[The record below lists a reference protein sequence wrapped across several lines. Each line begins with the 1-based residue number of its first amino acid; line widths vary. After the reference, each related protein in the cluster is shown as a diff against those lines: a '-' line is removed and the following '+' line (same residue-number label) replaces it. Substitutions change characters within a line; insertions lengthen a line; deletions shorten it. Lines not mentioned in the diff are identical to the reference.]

1 MWPTRKVQA
10 PKMKTPL
17 PERIAV
23 RPVGAGQRWRLSK
36 QLMLSRWAGRATFT
50 PVSGYYS
57 DGATEIGQDM
67 SVVRVLIVDD
77 FDPWRGFVI
86 QHLNDHPHFRVLGC
100 ASDGLE
106 GVQKAEELQPELI
119 LLDISLPKLNGLDL
133 ARKVRKLVPKARIL
147 FLSSNADPDVVRA
160 AFCAGGAGYVLKSDA
175 GGALLPGM
183 EAVLLGKQFLS
194 SSLAGIEDLASSKE

>member
-1 MWPTRKVQA
+1 
-10 PKMKTPL
+10 
-17 PERIAV
+17 
-23 RPVGAGQRWRLSK
+23 
-36 QLMLSRWAGRATFT
+36 
-50 PVSGYYS
+50 
-57 DGATEIGQDM
+57 
-67 SVVRVLIVDD
+67 
-77 FDPWRGFVI
+77 
-86 QHLNDHPHFRVLGC
+86 
-100 ASDGLE
+100 
-106 GVQKAEELQPELI
+106 
-119 LLDISLPKLNGLDL
+119 LNGLDL

>member
-1 MWPTRKVQA
+1 
-10 PKMKTPL
+10 
-17 PERIAV
+17 
-23 RPVGAGQRWRLSK
+23 
-36 QLMLSRWAGRATFT
+36 
-50 PVSGYYS
+50 
-57 DGATEIGQDM
+57 M

-77 FDPWRGFVI
+77 FDPWRAFVI
-86 QHLNDHPHFRVLGC
+86 QHLSGHSHVSVLGS

-106 GVQKAEELQPELI
+106 GVHKAEELQPDLI

-133 ARKVRKLVPKARIL
+133 AQKVRKLVPKVRIL

-183 EAVLLGKQFLS
+183 EAVLQGKQFLS
-194 SSLAGIEDLASSKE
+194 SSLTDIEDLANSKE